1 LRLNRFFDA
10 VVKINS
16 VLARLIEYDP
26 ATLSGILSLFGMCS
40 THEFK
45 LRAIRANQAMCGL
58 LLAIDIVTC
67 DIEVEMIDASQQGG

>member
-1 LRLNRFFDA
+1 MLT
-10 VVKINS
+10 
-16 VLARLIEYDP
+16 RLIEYYP
-26 ATLSGILSLFGMCS
+26 AALLSILSLFGMSS

-45 LRAIRANQAMCGL
+45 LRAIWTNQAMCSL